1 MKATTII
8 PIVLAVTVF
17 AACNTTCPEEQLP
30 EQLPDKPQPIAYDTE
45 KPEPVTND
53 FTLIKACIGKSQDES
68 DALLVEHGY
77 TASEDGKYTKTENG
91 VKKDVHIYAQGN
103 ASMVSRSN
111 EFSVLKSVFT
121 QQLTDMRQ
129 SATYNNLL
137 RSSYSLK
144 PSLSKGKTAFA
155 TPEELLAALEPITE
169 PEDKYMDASFDGNDC
184 FATRYELVLDPSF
197 NAVYLQMWNAR
208 AGQPSD
214 DFTESDLNEEDLSKH
229 ILISK
234 VDYLT
239 FRYKGFYAMNVN
251 SKSDS
256 GQEIPIH
263 LEYVAP
269 CDFGSIKLYYNDK
282 SNLLLDGTIIWS
294 GCGRLG
300 FPESFRAGLPV
311 QNGLAYPG
319 QERFAFISDDRTYL
333 TEDKEQDLQHIW
345 ESVSKQKEFQYY
357 YANSSKKV
365 AVYLYTPS
373 VGMMDPN
380 VACYFVF
387 TEQ

>member
-8 PIVLAVTVF
+8 PIVLAAAIF
-17 AACNTTCPEEQLP
+17 AACNTNTPEG
-30 EQLPDKPQPIAYDTE
+30 LPDQPQKITYPTE
-45 KPEPVTND
+45 KQEAVTND
-53 FTLIKACIGKSQDES
+53 FTLVKACIGKSQDES

-77 TASEDGKYTKTENG
+77 TATEDGKYTKTENG

-129 SATYNNLL
+129 SATYANLL
-137 RSSYSLK
+137 RSTYSLK
-144 PSLSKGKTAFA
+144 PSLSQGKTAFA

-184 FATRYELVLDPSF
+184 FATQYELVLDPFF
-197 NAVYLQMWNAR
+197 NAVYLQMWNSR

-214 DFTESDLNEEDLSKH
+214 DFTESDLNEEDLHKH

-239 FRYKGFYAMNVN
+239 FRYKGFYALNVN
-251 SKSDS
+251 GKSDS
-256 GQEIPIH
+256 GTEIPI
-263 LEYVAP
+263 LQEYVAP
-269 CDFGSIKLYYNDK
+269 CDFGRIKLFYNDK

-333 TEDKEQDLQHIW
+333 TEDKEQDLRHIW
-345 ESVSKQKEFQYY
+345 ESVSKQKEFQCY
-357 YANSSKKV
+357 YAHSSKKV

>member
-1 MKATTII
+1 MKRILYLVLTVTI
-8 PIVLAVTVF
+8 F
-17 AACNTTCPEEQLP
+17 AACNTNTPEG
-30 EQLPDKPQPIAYDTE
+30 LPDQPQKITYPTE
-45 KPEPVTND
+45 KQEAVTND
-53 FTLIKACIGKSQDES
+53 FTLVKACIGKSDSES
-68 DALLVEHGY
+68 SALLKKHGF
-77 TASEDGKYTKTENG
+77 SVGEDGKYTKTENG
-91 VKKDVHIYAQGN
+91 VTKEVELYAPGN

-111 EFSVLKSVFT
+111 DFSILKSVFK

-169 PEDKYMDASFDGNDC
+169 PEDKYMDASFGGNDC
-184 FATRYELVLDPSF
+184 FATRYELILDPSF
-197 NAVYLQMWNAR
+197 NAVYLQMWNSR

-239 FRYKGFYAMNVN
+239 FRYKGFYALNVN
-251 SKSDS
+251 GKSDS
-256 GQEIPIH
+256 GTEIPIRS
-263 LEYVAP
+263 EYVAP
-269 CDFGSIKLYYNDK
+269 CDFGRIKLFYNDK

-294 GCGRLG
+294 GCGRLE
-300 FPESFRAGLPV
+300 FPENFRAGLPLE
-311 QNGLAYPG
+311 NGLAFPG
-319 QERFAFISDDRTYL
+319 QERFAFIGDDGKYTTVNDER
-333 TEDKEQDLQHIW
+333 DLQHIW

-373 VGMMDPN
+373 VGMMDPD